1 MTPLHTLSRQHL
13 AVRWR
18 SYRRT
23 PCLQLTRRWRHWLL
37 DSGSLT
43 ARLKALSQGDFRVEV
58 VAQGWG
64 HPNLSEARALN
75 IDPRLKVLVREVRL
89 IGVGQAWVHARSL
102 IPATTLTGRHRK
114 LAYLGNRPLGEVLFK
129 DRSMQRGAIET
140 ARVPLYSSNSQAWA
154 RRSVFLLDQKP
165 LLVSEVFL
173 PRLLQL
179 Q

>member
-1 MTPLHTLSRQHL
+1 MLPTLCRQPL

-18 SYRRT
+18 SYRRS
-23 PCLQLTRRWRHWLL
+23 PCLPLPRGWLL

-43 ARLKALSQGDFRVEV
+43 ARLLARSGGDFRVEL

-64 HPNLSEARALN
+64 HPNLSEARALK
-75 IDPRLKVLVREVRL
+75 IDPRLQVLIREVRL
-89 IGVGQAWVHARSL
+89 LGCGQPWVHARSL

-114 LAYLGNRPLGEVLFK
+114 LAHLGDRPMGELLFS
-129 DRSMQRGAIET
+129 DPGMQRGAIET
-140 ARVPLYSSNSQAWA
+140 ARIPLYTSASRVWA
-154 RRSVFLLDQKP
+154 RRSVFLLDHKP

-173 PRLLQL
+173 PQLLQL

>member
-1 MTPLHTLSRQHL
+1 MIVLNSLSRQHL

-18 SYRRT
+18 SYRRV
-23 PCLQLTRRWRHWLL
+23 PGRLLPGHWLL

-43 ARLKALSQGDFRVEV
+43 ARLVALSGGDFRVEV
-58 VAQGWG
+58 VAQGWER
-64 HPNLSEARALN
+64 PNISEALALQ

-89 IGVGQAWVHARSL
+89 LGCGQVWVHARSL

-114 LAYLGNRPLGEVLFK
+114 LATLGSRPLGEVLFT
-129 DRSMQRGAIET
+129 DPGMQRGAIET
-140 ARVPLYSSNSQAWA
+140 ARVPLYSPASRAWA
-154 RRSVFLLDQKP
+154 RRSVFYLDHKP

-173 PRLLQL
+173 PQLLQL